1 MPAAPAP
8 ASAPDA
14 LPKKKSWVPKRG
26 KVGIAQISQTMATHF
41 EPYHCAARRHALQD
55 ADPEGVAQAGTEA
68 GGFNYDMR
76 NVICKM
82 DDVPR

>member
-68 GGFNYDMR
+68 G
-76 NVICKM
+76 
-82 DDVPR
+82 